1 MWSEPELLMNSKMCN
16 MKNKWLLL
24 SLTILGVTAA
34 SCSKDF
40 LQRNPQ
46 TEISPD
52 AFFNTPSDLNTYVN
66 GFYDRQLSSP
76 TDDANSDNISSYT
89 GSEMDKLVHNG
100 ITPNTIGGWDD
111 WAQLRRVNFM
121 LDNVFKTQG
130 DAAEIAHYV
139 GVARYFR
146 AKFYF
151 AKIATYSDVP
161 WYGHALSDADSSMYK
176 GRDPRAMVA
185 DSVLDDLQYAVDHI
199 KEKDGN
205 GTRVNKYA
213 ALALMAR
220 FCLFE
225 GTFRKYHE
233 ELNLQNTA
241 SKFLDKAVWAS
252 QQVIDANKYSIYT
265 AGTGGAAYRA
275 LFVST
280 SLDNNPEIIQWRDA
294 QPALGIGNNTHAVLG
309 WVWSLSQS
317 LVNSYLMKDGTPF
330 TAIPDYDKTGFVNT
344 FNNRDPR
351 LAETVAYPGF
361 STTMDNILYV
371 AKPNLGGYDQLKFFP
386 RDPALRKG
394 WDQDYT
400 ALPVYRLGEVLL
412 NYAEAKA
419 ESGTITQSDINLTIN
434 KLRARVQMPDMNMAT
449 ANASID
455 PVQAAAY
462 TNVSG
467 ANKGVILEIRRER
480 RVELACE
487 GLRANDV
494 NRWKAGNLL
503 KASPKGM
510 YIPALGAIDMTGD
523 NVPDIAILPSPQD
536 SSAISGVPA
545 PIKAKLFR
553 YYLTENGKEN
563 NFYLENGTN
572 GHIMFLADRNG
583 RTFIEPKFYYR
594 PIPLD
599 QTVLNGRLKQIFG
612 W

>member
-1 MWSEPELLMNSKMCN
+1 

-52 AFFNTPSDLNTYVN
+52 AFFNTPTDLNTYVN
-66 GFYDRQLSSP
+66 GFYDNQLSSP
-76 TDDANSDNISSYT
+76 FDDANSDNISSYT

-100 ITPNTIGGWDD
+100 ITPSTIGGWED
-111 WAQLRRVNFM
+111 WDQLRRVNFM
-121 LDNVFKTQG
+121 LDNVYKTQG

-151 AKIATYSDVP
+151 AKIAAYSDVP
-161 WYGHALSDADSSMYK
+161 YYGHALSDVDSSMYK
-176 GRDPRAMVA
+176 ARDPRAVVA
-185 DSVLDDLQYAVDHI
+185 DSVLDDLQYAVDHL

-213 ALALMAR
+213 ALVLMSR

-225 GTFRKYHE
+225 GTFRKYHD
-233 ELNLQNTA
+233 ELNLQSSAN
-241 SKFLDKAVWAS
+241 KFLEKAAWAA
-252 QQVIDANKYSIYT
+252 QQVMDSKKFSVY
-265 AGTGGAAYRA
+265 TGGNGAASYRA

-280 SLDNNPEIIQWRDA
+280 ALDNNPEIIQWRDYQA
-294 QPALGIGNNTHAVLG
+294 ALGIGNNSHTVLG

-317 LVNSYLMKDGTPF
+317 LVNTYLMKDGTPF
-330 TAIPDYDKTGFVNT
+330 TAIAGYDKIGFLGS
-344 FNNRDPR
+344 FSNRDPR

-371 AKPNLGGYDQLKFFP
+371 AKPNLGGYDQLKFYP

-394 WDQDYT
+394 WNLNYT
-400 ALPVYRLGEVLL
+400 ALPIYRFGEVLL

-419 ESGTITQSDINLTIN
+419 ELGTITQADIDATIN
-434 KLRARVQMPDMNMAT
+434 KLRSRVQMPDMNMAA
-449 ANASID
+449 ANTNID
-455 PVQAAAY
+455 PVLATAY
-462 TNVSG
+462 ANVSG
-467 ANKGVILEIRRER
+467 ASKGVILEVRRER

-503 KASPKGM
+503 KEAPKGM
-510 YIPALGAIDMTGD
+510 YVPAVGAIDMTGD
-523 NVPDIAILPSPQD
+523 NVPDIAILPTLAD
-536 SSAISGVPA
+536 SSSIDNIPWS
-545 PIKAKLFR
+545 IKKNMGR
-553 YYLTENGKEN
+553 YYLNE
-563 NFYLENGTN
+563 NFYLENGN
-572 GHIMFLADRNG
+572 SGHIMFAADRNG

>member
-1 MWSEPELLMNSKMCN
+1 MCN

-24 SLTILGVTAA
+24 SLTILGITAA

-52 AFFNTPSDLNTYVN
+52 AYFNTPADLNTYVN
-66 GFYDRQLSSP
+66 GFYDNQLSSP
-76 TDDANSDNISSYT
+76 FDDANSDNISSYT

-100 ITPNTIGGWDD
+100 ITPNTIGGWND
-111 WAQLRRVNFM
+111 WDQLRRVNFM
-121 LDNVFKTQG
+121 LDNVYKTKG

-161 WYGHALSDADSSMYK
+161 WYGHALADTDSSMYK
-176 GRDPRAMVA
+176 GRDPRAIVA
-185 DSVLDDLQYAVDHI
+185 DSVLDDLQYAVDHL

-205 GTRVNKYA
+205 GTRVNKYS
-213 ALALMAR
+213 ALALMSR

-225 GTFRKYHE
+225 GTFRKYHD
-233 ELNLQNTA
+233 ELNLQTSA
-241 SKFLDKAVWAS
+241 DKFLQKAAWAAE
-252 QQVIDANKYSIYT
+252 QVMNKSDRFRISTGAN
-265 AGTGGAAYRA
+265 GAEAYRA

-280 SLDNNPEIIQWRDA
+280 TLDGNPEIIQWRDYQA
-294 QPALGIGNNTHAVLG
+294 TLGIGNNTHTVLG
-309 WVWSLSQS
+309 WTWSLSQS

-330 TAIPDYDKTGFVNT
+330 TNIAGYDKTGFLET

-361 STTMDNILYV
+361 SINMDNVLYV
-371 AKPNLGGYDQLKFFP
+371 AKPNLGGYDQLKFYP

-394 WDQDYT
+394 WNLNYT
-400 ALPVYRLGEVLL
+400 ALPIYRLGEVLL

-419 ESGTITQSDINLTIN
+419 ELGTITAGDIANTID
-434 KLRARVQMPDMNMAT
+434 KLRARVNMPAMNMAA
-449 ANASID
+449 ANATID
-455 PVQAAAY
+455 PVLADSY
-462 TNVSG
+462 KNVTG
-467 ANKGVILEIRRER
+467 ANKGLILEIRRER

-494 NRWKAGNLL
+494 NRWKSGNLL
-503 KASPKGM
+503 KDAPKGM
-510 YIPALGAIDMTGD
+510 YVPAVGAIDMTGD
-523 NVPDIAILPSPQD
+523 NIPDIAILPSPTD
-536 SSAISGVPA
+536 TSSIANIPWDKKKNMGR
-545 PIKAKLFR
+545 F
-553 YYLTENGKEN
+553 YLTD
-563 NFYLENGTN
+563 NFYLENGTS
-572 GHIMFLADRNG
+572 GHIMFAADRNG
-583 RTFIEPKFYYR
+583 RTFIEPQFYYR
-594 PIPLD
+594 PLPLD
-599 QTVLNGRLKQIFG
+599 QTVLNDKLKQIFG